1 MSEPAHADLGVID
14 ERLLPPQL
22 RTLVKLIG
30 VAETLRLLAARGGVP
45 TYIAQDPEQSALREF
60 LQRESVEILC
70 GHFGREVIDLPK
82 ADKLLAQIRNHY
94 IREAR
99 RHGTKSGRQLARELG
114 LSWRMIKIICAEGR
128 EEDPTGDLFEVEP
141 LRGNV
146 T

>member
-1 MSEPAHADLGVID
+1 MSEPVHADLGVID

-22 RTLVKLIG
+22 RTLVKVLG
-30 VAETLRLLAARGGVP
+30 VAETLRLLQARGGVP
-45 TYIAQDPEQSALREF
+45 TYIAQNPEQSALRE
-60 LQRESVEILC
+60 ILSPQALEALC
-70 GHFGREVIDLPK
+70 AQFGREVIDLPK
-82 ADKLLAQIRNHY
+82 PDKLLAQIRNHY
-94 IREAR
+94 IREVR
-99 RHGTKSGRQLARELG
+99 RRGTKSGRQLARELG